1 MPGARSTQNGVRK
14 DHVMLQEQIL
24 FEKLVSDTSR
34 RFVHVPASRVDE
46 EIEQTLQTFVESLD
60 ADRGTLY
67 QFDPRKKELYA
78 THLWA
83 RTGTVRRV
91 PEGARIGTAQ
101 FPWVHRRLEQ
111 GEVLCIRTL
120 DELPEEASIDKES
133 FRFFELKSGV
143 AVPLMIGGKFLGALT
158 LEALEEERDWPEAF
172 VKRFKVLGEILAN
185 AIDRKVSEE
194 KLRRSLREIK
204 KLKNRLQAENVYF
217 REEVKLQGS
226 FDEIVGQSSAI
237 KYVLFKIEQIA
248 ATDTTALILGETGTG
263 KELVARAIHDKSS
276 RRNRNLIKVNCAA
289 LPPTLIEGELFGY
302 EKGAFTG
309 AHQRKEGRFEIAHG
323 STFFLDEI
331 GELPLELQAKL
342 LRVLQDGEFE
352 RLGSHKT
359 LKVDVRIIAAS
370 NRDLEKEAH
379 EGRFRKDLWYRLNV
393 FPITVPPLRDRKE
406 DIPLLVNR
414 FLEKSC
420 KKLGKE
426 VTRIPKRVLDEL
438 QAHSWPGNIRE
449 LENTIERAVINTPDH
464 TLRMVDWLA
473 LPSLEGSPPQPDG
486 TLADVERDHILRVL
500 EQTRWRVRGPKGAAL
515 ILGLNPSTLRFRMQ
529 KLGIK
534 KPSST
539 G

>member
-1 MPGARSTQNGVRK
+1 
-14 DHVMLQEQIL
+14 MLQEQIL

-34 RFVHVPASRVDE
+34 KFVHVPASRVDE
-46 EIEQTLQTFVESLD
+46 EIEQTLQTFVESLG

-83 RTGTVRRV
+83 RTGTVRAV

-101 FPWVHRRLEQ
+101 FPWVHKSLEQ

-120 DELPEEASIDKES
+120 DELPEEASTDKES
-133 FRFFELKSGV
+133 FRFFELKSGI
-143 AVPLMIGGKFLGALT
+143 AVPLMIGGRFLGALT
-158 LEALEEERDWPEAF
+158 LEALEEEREWPETL
-172 VKRFKVLGEILAN
+172 VKRFNVLGEILAN
-185 AIDRKVSEE
+185 ALDRKVSEE
-194 KLRRSLREIK
+194 KIRRSLREIK
-204 KLKNRLQAENVYF
+204 RLKNRLQAENVYF
-217 REEVKLQGS
+217 REEIKLQGS

-248 ATDTTALILGETGTG
+248 PTATTALILGETGTG
-263 KELVARAIHDKSS
+263 KELVARAIHDKSP
-276 RRNRNLIKVNCAA
+276 RRDRNLIKVNCAA
-289 LPPTLIEGELFGY
+289 FPPTLIEGELFGY

-309 AHQRKEGRFEIAHG
+309 ADRRKEGRFEIAHG

-331 GELPLELQAKL
+331 GELPLDLQAKL

-359 LKVDVRIIAAS
+359 IKVDVRIIAAS
-370 NRDLEKEAH
+370 NRDLEREAH
-379 EGRFRKDLWYRLNV
+379 ERRFRKDLWYRLNV

-420 KKLGKE
+420 KKMGKE
-426 VTRIPKRVLDEL
+426 ITRIPQRVLDEL
-438 QAHSWPGNIRE
+438 QAHTWPGNIRE
-449 LENTIERAVINTPDH
+449 LENTIERAVIHTPDH
-464 TLRMVDWLA
+464 TLRLLDWHT
-473 LPSLEGSPPQPDG
+473 LPGQKEGAPEPNQ
-486 TLADVERDHILRVL
+486 TLAHIERDHILRVL
-500 EQTRWRVRGPKGAAL
+500 EQTGWRVRGAKGAAL
-515 ILGLNPSTLRFRMQ
+515 ILDLNPSTLRFRMK

-534 KPSST
+534 KPSSA

>member
-1 MPGARSTQNGVRK
+1 M
-14 DHVMLQEQIL
+14 MLHEQIL

-34 RFVHVPASRVDE
+34 RFVHVPANRVDE
-46 EIEQTLQTFVESLD
+46 EIEQTLQAFVESLD
-60 ADRGTLY
+60 ADRGVLY
-67 QFDPRKKELYA
+67 QFDLRKKELYG

-83 RTGTVRRV
+83 RTGPVRTV
-91 PEGARIGTAQ
+91 PEGPRIGTAQ
-101 FPWVHRRLEQ
+101 FPWVHKSLEQ

-120 DELPEEASIDKES
+120 EELPEEASIDKES
-133 FRFFELKSGV
+133 FRFFELKSGI
-143 AVPLMIGGKFLGALT
+143 AVPLMIGGEFLGALT
-158 LEALEEERDWPEAF
+158 LEAIEEERDWPEAF

-185 AIDRKVSEE
+185 ALDRKVSEE
-194 KLRRSLREIK
+194 KLRRSLQEVK
-204 KLKNRLQAENVYF
+204 KLKNRLQAEIVYF
-217 REEVKLQGS
+217 REETKLQGS
-226 FDEIVGQSSAI
+226 FDEIVGRSSAI

-248 ATDTTALILGETGTG
+248 SADTIALILGETGTG
-263 KELVARAIHDKSS
+263 KELVARAIHDKSH
-276 RRNRNLIKVNCAA
+276 RRDRNLIKVNCAA

-309 AHQRKEGRFEIAHG
+309 AERRKEGRFEIAHG

-359 LKVDVRIIAAS
+359 VKVDVRIIAAS
-370 NRDLEKEAH
+370 NRDLEREAQ
-379 EGRFRKDLWYRLNV
+379 EGRFRKDLWYRLSV

-406 DIPLLVNR
+406 DIPLLVTW

-426 VTRIPKRVLDEL
+426 ITRIPQRVLDEL
-438 QAHSWPGNIRE
+438 QAHTWPGNIRE
-449 LENTIERAVINTPDH
+449 LENTIERAVIHSPDQ
-464 TLRMVDWLA
+464 TLRLVDWNA
-473 LPSLEGSPPQPDG
+473 MHDREGGSPEPSK

-500 EQTRWRVRGPKGAAL
+500 EQTGWRVRGPRGAAL
-515 ILGLNPSTLRFRMQ
+515 VLDLNPSTLRFRMK

-534 KPSST
+534 KPASK